1 MNNER
6 KAFEK
11 ENRFACS
18 SERAEEGA
26 GKVPKDCLGRA
37 NSLSGEGD
45 ETGDILH
52 RAKMPGGD
60 DAASEDAVCGLWRQG
75 VGEGRIEF
83 AVKKRGRGI

>member
-26 GKVPKDCLGRA
+26 GKVPKDCLGCA
-37 NSLSGEGD
+37 NSLSEEGD

-52 RAKMPGGD
+52 CAKMPGGD
-60 DAASEDAVCGLWRQG
+60 DAVGEDAVCGLWR
-75 VGEGRIEF
+75 
-83 AVKKRGRGI
+83 